1 MRKPKNRAL
10 LFVLAALLLGG
21 AGLWALLRPQPFP
34 LWEPAQEMEPVPGI
48 VSWEYVSMEP
58 ASSTS
63 VDIHMEVTTDRSVD
77 WPPGPHYRDE
87 WIEYCQNGEW
97 HVVYR
102 HPRPKTD
109 MIPTDALI
117 FLAGTHD
124 VTMGDVPKQLFQ
136 RKGSYRYGIYFLPER
151 RIKGFE
157 GFYGYCYIEV
167 E

>member
-1 MRKPKNRAL
+1 MKKPKSRAL
-10 LFVLAALLLGG
+10 LLALAALLLGG

-63 VDIHMEVTTDRSVD
+63 VDRSVD
-77 WPPGPHYRDE
+77 WPSVYRCEE

-109 MIPTDALI
+109 MIPADALI

-124 VTMGDVPKQLFQ
+124 VTMRDVPKQLFQ
-136 RKGSYRYGIYFLPER
+136 RKGSYRYGIYFLP
-151 RIKGFE
+151 IAAFKGEFL
-157 GFYGYCYIEV
+157 GYCYIDV

>member
-1 MRKPKNRAL
+1 MKKPKNRAL
-10 LFVLAALLLGG
+10 LLALAALLLGG

-63 VDIHMEVTTDRSVD
+63 VDIHMEVTTDRDLD
-77 WPPGPHYRDE
+77 WPSVYRCEE

-109 MIPTDALI
+109 MIPADALI

-124 VTMGDVPKQLFQ
+124 VTMDGVPKQLFQ
-136 RKGSYRYGIYFLPER
+136 RKGSYRYGMYFLPGR
-151 RIKGFE
+151 NYKGFE

>member
-1 MRKPKNRAL
+1 MKKPKNRAL
-10 LFVLAALLLGG
+10 LLALAALLLGG

-58 ASSTS
+58 ASSTT
-63 VDIHMEVTTDRSVD
+63 VDIHMEVTIDRDLD
-77 WPPGPHYRDE
+77 WPNVYRREE

-109 MIPTDALI
+109 MIPADAWI
-117 FLAGTHD
+117 RLAGTHD
-124 VTMGDVPKQLFQ
+124 VTVDGVPKQLFQ
-136 RKGSYRYGIYFLPER
+136 RKGSYRYGMYFLPGR
-151 RIKGFE
+151 NYKGFE